1 MFSRIRTL
9 CCDRDF
15 QASNTTHTTHRCS
28 QKQAPLMHDRLHAY
42 IHTHHTQH
50 TQHMLHL
57 ALARRTSVEEH
68 LRVKGLPTLLS
79 FICPCCGLNIPLCIS
94 AFPLDGGCIRVGNS
108 AMCASR
114 GPKQKT
120 PLCISAS
127 WNQNIDGLMF
137 GVVSQSTLTTDGVPI
152 DYPRVETSHA
162 WKANPDRI
170 K

>member
-42 IHTHHTQH
+42 IHTHHTHHTQH

-94 AFPLDGGCIRVGNS
+94 AFPLDGGVHSRRQFGDVRIKGAQTENAFVYLSFMESKHRRSHVWRGKPVDSHYRRCADRLPAGGN
-108 AMCASR
+108 
-114 GPKQKT
+114 
-120 PLCISAS
+120 
-127 WNQNIDGLMF
+127 
-137 GVVSQSTLTTDGVPI
+137 VS
-152 DYPRVETSHA
+152 RVESQ
-162 WKANPDRI
+162 PG
-170 K
+170 